1 MPQRN
6 DTAIWSGLF
15 RISAES
21 GQTLQAQIR
30 QAIVAAILDRQ
41 IAASMPL
48 PSCRILAEKLGVARG
63 TVVLAFQQL
72 VDQGFLVARERRGHF
87 VNPDVLA
94 TPAKPHQKAPDQAN
108 EIDWKARRQ
117 IAASDMPPPA
127 KHENWIK
134 SSYPFVYG
142 QFDPALFPTAEWREC
157 NRMALAVLEIRN
169 WASDMVDRDDPLLIE
184 QIQARL
190 LPRRGIFAN
199 PDEIIVTLGAQNALY
214 MLATL
219 LMTKGSKVA
228 MEDPGYP
235 DARSIF
241 RLAGADI
248 QPVPVDQSGIVT
260 ASIPNDSG
268 FVFVTPSHHCPTMV
282 PLSAERRQDLLARAN
297 RHNQIIIED
306 GYDSQL
312 LDEAPQQALKSLDRS
327 GRVVYVGS
335 MSKTLAPGLRLGYI
349 VASAGLISELRALRR
364 FMLRHPPANNQRAV
378 ALFLSLGH
386 HEALVRRLSCS
397 LRRTAQAPGPCDF
410 RFPAGMAFDRFGRR
424 HVAVARRAA
433 RHRCTRAGR
442 GRRLAQ
448 RHHRAGRP
456 FLRPHRKAFAF
467 HAAGHLLDRAAAHRA
482 GHPRTGHRRRTQ
494 ARGRLIHRP
503 IPWPEPHRRGSG
515 SISSGIC
522 NRTVWLIGWANAGG
536 IVGSTKGKKQPMVDQ
551 PPRSASRKGGVS
563 PCQFLKSRKRRRISV
578 RAAPAGAK
586 RAAPCG
592 PHRWPTTSS
601 RCAPASKAAAMDR

>member
-87 VNPDVLA
+87 VNPEVLA
-94 TPAKPHQKAPDQAN
+94 TPAKPQHKASDAAN

-117 IAASDMPPPA
+117 IAASDLQRPSSIQN
-127 KHENWIK
+127 NWIK

-169 WASDMVDRDDPLLIE
+169 WAADMVDRDDPLLIE

-214 MLATL
+214 MLSTL

-235 DARSIF
+235 DARGIF
-241 RLAGADI
+241 QLAGADI
-248 QPVPVDQSGIVT
+248 YPTPVDQQGIVT
-260 ASIPNDSG
+260 SAIPSDAG

-282 PLSAERRQDLLARAN
+282 PLSEERRRDLLARASLN
-297 RHNQIIIED
+297 NQVIIED

-312 LDEAPQQALKSLDRS
+312 LDEAPQQALKSVDRS
-327 GRVVYVGS
+327 GRVIYVGS

-349 VASAGLISELRALRR
+349 VASADLIAELRALRR

-386 HEALVRRLSCS
+386 HEALVRRLSTAFEE
-397 LRRTAQAPGPCDF
+397 RRKRLVQAISAFLPDWRPTDSAGGTSIWLEGPRGTVARDLSEAAAARSVIIEPG
-410 RFPAGMAFDRFGRR
+410 DRFFYQAERPSRFMRLGISSIALQHIEPGIRELATAAGRR
-424 HVAVARRAA
+424 
-433 RHRCTRAGR
+433 
-442 GRRLAQ
+442 
-448 RHHRAGRP
+448 P
-456 FLRPHRKAFAF
+456 
-467 HAAGHLLDRAAAHRA
+467 AAA
-482 GHPRTGHRRRTQ
+482 
-494 ARGRLIHRP
+494 
-503 IPWPEPHRRGSG
+503 
-515 SISSGIC
+515 
-522 NRTVWLIGWANAGG
+522 
-536 IVGSTKGKKQPMVDQ
+536 
-551 PPRSASRKGGVS
+551 
-563 PCQFLKSRKRRRISV
+563 
-578 RAAPAGAK
+578 
-586 RAAPCG
+586 
-592 PHRWPTTSS
+592 
-601 RCAPASKAAAMDR
+601 

>member
-1 MPQRN
+1 MAQRN

-72 VDQGFLVARERRGHF
+72 VDQGFLIARERRGHF
-87 VNPDVLA
+87 VNPEVLT
-94 TPAKPHQKAPDQAN
+94 TPAKPSQKASEATGQV
-108 EIDWKARRQ
+108 DWKALRQ
-117 IAASDMPPPA
+117 INATDMQRPA
-127 KHENWIK
+127 KTENWIK

-169 WASDMVDRDDPLLIE
+169 WAADMVDRDDPLLIE

-241 RLAGADI
+241 RLAGADTL
-248 QPVPVDQSGIVT
+248 PVPVDGQGIVT
-260 ASIPNDSG
+260 QAIPSDAG

-282 PLSAERRQDLLARAN
+282 PLSTERRHDLLARAQ
-297 RHNQIIIED
+297 RHNQVIIED

-349 VASAGLISELRALRR
+349 VASAELIAELRALRR

-386 HEALVRRLSCS
+386 HEALVRRLS
-397 LRRTAQAPGPCDF
+397 T
-410 RFPAGMAFDRFGRR
+410 AFDERRKRLVQAISAFLPEWRSTDAAGGTSLWLEGPRGTDSRALAEAAAARSVIIEPGDRFFDHSDKPIRFMRLGISSIALQHIEPGIRELATAAGRR
-424 HVAVARRAA
+424 
-433 RHRCTRAGR
+433 
-442 GRRLAQ
+442 
-448 RHHRAGRP
+448 P
-456 FLRPHRKAFAF
+456 
-467 HAAGHLLDRAAAHRA
+467 AAA
-482 GHPRTGHRRRTQ
+482 
-494 ARGRLIHRP
+494 
-503 IPWPEPHRRGSG
+503 
-515 SISSGIC
+515 
-522 NRTVWLIGWANAGG
+522 
-536 IVGSTKGKKQPMVDQ
+536 
-551 PPRSASRKGGVS
+551 
-563 PCQFLKSRKRRRISV
+563 
-578 RAAPAGAK
+578 
-586 RAAPCG
+586 
-592 PHRWPTTSS
+592 
-601 RCAPASKAAAMDR
+601 

>member
-260 ASIPNDSG
+260 SSIPNNSG

-297 RHNQIIIED
+297 RYNQIIIED

-327 GRVVYVGS
+327 GRVIYVGS

-349 VASAGLISELRALRR
+349 VASAGLIAELRALRR

-386 HEALVRRLSCS
+386 HEALVRRLSS
-397 LRRTAQAPGPCDF
+397 
-410 RFPAGMAFDRFGRR
+410 AFDERRKRLVHAISAFLPEWRSTDSAGGTSLWLEGPRGTDSRGLAEAAASRSVIIEPGDRFFDRTEKPSRFMRLGISSIALQHIEPGIRELATAAGRR
-424 HVAVARRAA
+424 
-433 RHRCTRAGR
+433 
-442 GRRLAQ
+442 
-448 RHHRAGRP
+448 P
-456 FLRPHRKAFAF
+456 
-467 HAAGHLLDRAAAHRA
+467 AAA
-482 GHPRTGHRRRTQ
+482 
-494 ARGRLIHRP
+494 
-503 IPWPEPHRRGSG
+503 
-515 SISSGIC
+515 
-522 NRTVWLIGWANAGG
+522 
-536 IVGSTKGKKQPMVDQ
+536 
-551 PPRSASRKGGVS
+551 
-563 PCQFLKSRKRRRISV
+563 
-578 RAAPAGAK
+578 
-586 RAAPCG
+586 
-592 PHRWPTTSS
+592 
-601 RCAPASKAAAMDR
+601 

>member
-1 MPQRN
+1 MAQRN
-6 DTAIWSGLF
+6 DSAIWSGLF

-72 VDQGFLVARERRGHF
+72 VDQGFLIARERRGHF
-87 VNPDVLA
+87 VNPEVLT
-94 TPAKPHQKAPDQAN
+94 TPAKPTQRASESTGQV
-108 EIDWKARRQ
+108 DWKALRQ
-117 IAASDMPPPA
+117 INATDMQRPA
-127 KHENWIK
+127 KTENWIK

-169 WASDMVDRDDPLLIE
+169 WAADMVDRDDPLLIE

-241 RLAGADI
+241 RLAGADTM
-248 QPVPVDQSGIVT
+248 PVPVDSQGIVT
-260 ASIPNDSG
+260 EAISPDAG

-282 PLSAERRQDLLARAN
+282 PLSNERRHDLLARAQQN
-297 RHNQIIIED
+297 NQVIIED

-349 VASAGLISELRALRR
+349 VASAELIAELRALRR

-386 HEALVRRLSCS
+386 HEALVRRLS
-397 LRRTAQAPGPCDF
+397 A
-410 RFPAGMAFDRFGRR
+410 AFDERRKRLVQAISAFLPEWRSTDAAGGTSLWLEGPRGIDSRALAEAAAARSVIIEPGDRFFDRTDMPTRYMRLGISSIALQHIEPGIRELATAAGRR
-424 HVAVARRAA
+424 
-433 RHRCTRAGR
+433 
-442 GRRLAQ
+442 
-448 RHHRAGRP
+448 P
-456 FLRPHRKAFAF
+456 
-467 HAAGHLLDRAAAHRA
+467 AAA
-482 GHPRTGHRRRTQ
+482 
-494 ARGRLIHRP
+494 
-503 IPWPEPHRRGSG
+503 
-515 SISSGIC
+515 
-522 NRTVWLIGWANAGG
+522 
-536 IVGSTKGKKQPMVDQ
+536 
-551 PPRSASRKGGVS
+551 
-563 PCQFLKSRKRRRISV
+563 
-578 RAAPAGAK
+578 
-586 RAAPCG
+586 
-592 PHRWPTTSS
+592 
-601 RCAPASKAAAMDR
+601 

>member
-6 DTAIWSGLF
+6 DVAIWSGLF
-15 RISAES
+15 RISPES

-72 VDQGFLVARERRGHF
+72 VDQGFLIARERRGHF
-87 VNPDVLA
+87 VNPEVLA
-94 TPAKPHQKAPDQAN
+94 TPAKPAN
-108 EIDWKARRQ
+108 RPTDAAGQVDWKALRQ
-117 IAASDMPPPA
+117 INASEMPPPA

-169 WASDMVDRDDPLLIE
+169 WAADMVDRDDPLLVE

-190 LPRRGIFAN
+190 LPRRGIFAS

-214 MLATL
+214 MLANL

-248 QPVPVDQSGIVT
+248 MPVPVDHQGLVT
-260 ASIPNDSG
+260 PAISPEAKFI
-268 FVFVTPSHHCPTMV
+268 FTTPSHHCPTMV
-282 PLSAERRQDLLARAN
+282 PLSNERRQELLARAQRN
-297 RHNQIIIED
+297 NQIIIED

-327 GRVVYVGS
+327 GRVIYVGS

-349 VASAGLISELRALRR
+349 VASADLIAELRALRR

-386 HEALVRRLSCS
+386 HEALVRRLSSAFEERRKRLVQAISAFLPEWRATDSAGGTS
-397 LRRTAQAPGPCDF
+397 LWLEGPRGMDTRALAAAAATRSVIVEPGERFFEKPEKPGRFMRLGISSIALQHIEPGIRELATAA
-410 RFPAGMAFDRFGRR
+410 GRR
-424 HVAVARRAA
+424 
-433 RHRCTRAGR
+433 
-442 GRRLAQ
+442 
-448 RHHRAGRP
+448 P
-456 FLRPHRKAFAF
+456 
-467 HAAGHLLDRAAAHRA
+467 AAA
-482 GHPRTGHRRRTQ
+482 
-494 ARGRLIHRP
+494 
-503 IPWPEPHRRGSG
+503 
-515 SISSGIC
+515 
-522 NRTVWLIGWANAGG
+522 
-536 IVGSTKGKKQPMVDQ
+536 
-551 PPRSASRKGGVS
+551 
-563 PCQFLKSRKRRRISV
+563 
-578 RAAPAGAK
+578 
-586 RAAPCG
+586 
-592 PHRWPTTSS
+592 
-601 RCAPASKAAAMDR
+601 

>member
-72 VDQGFLVARERRGHF
+72 VDQGFLIARERRGHF
-87 VNPDVLA
+87 VNPAVLA
-94 TPAKPHQKAPDQAN
+94 TPAKPSQKLGETSDQ
-108 EIDWKARRQ
+108 IDWKARRR
-117 IAASDMPPPA
+117 IAASDMPRPM
-127 KHENWIK
+127 KQDNWIK

-142 QFDPALFPTAEWREC
+142 QFDHGLFLTAEWREC

-169 WASDMVDRDDPLLIE
+169 WAADMVDKDDPLLIE

-219 LMTKGSKVA
+219 LMGKDTKVA

-241 RLAGADI
+241 KLAGAEI
-248 QPVPVDQSGIVT
+248 QAVPVDRSGIVT
-260 ASIPNDSG
+260 GAIPTDAN

-282 PLSAERRQDLLARAN
+282 PLSGERRQDLLSRA
-297 RHNQIIIED
+297 HQFNQIVIED

-312 LDEAPQQALKSLDRS
+312 IDEAPQQALKSLDRS
-327 GRVVYVGS
+327 GRVIYVGS

-349 VASAGLISELRALRR
+349 VASAELIAELRALRR

-386 HEALVRRLSCS
+386 HEALVRRLSS
-397 LRRTAQAPGPCDF
+397 
-410 RFPAGMAFDRFGRR
+410 AFDERRKRLVQAISAFLPEWRPTDSAGGTSLWLEGPHGTDARALAEAAACRSVIIEAGDRFFNRIDKPSRFMRLGISSIALQHIEPGIRELATAAGRR
-424 HVAVARRAA
+424 
-433 RHRCTRAGR
+433 
-442 GRRLAQ
+442 
-448 RHHRAGRP
+448 P
-456 FLRPHRKAFAF
+456 
-467 HAAGHLLDRAAAHRA
+467 AAA
-482 GHPRTGHRRRTQ
+482 
-494 ARGRLIHRP
+494 
-503 IPWPEPHRRGSG
+503 
-515 SISSGIC
+515 
-522 NRTVWLIGWANAGG
+522 
-536 IVGSTKGKKQPMVDQ
+536 
-551 PPRSASRKGGVS
+551 
-563 PCQFLKSRKRRRISV
+563 
-578 RAAPAGAK
+578 
-586 RAAPCG
+586 
-592 PHRWPTTSS
+592 
-601 RCAPASKAAAMDR
+601 

>member
-6 DTAIWSGLF
+6 DAAIWSGLF
-15 RISAES
+15 RISPES

-94 TPAKPHQKAPDQAN
+94 TPAKPARKPPEAAN
-108 EIDWKARRQ
+108 AVDWKARRK
-117 IAASDMPPPA
+117 IVASEMPPSA
-127 KHENWIK
+127 NYGNWIK

-142 QFDPALFPTAEWREC
+142 QFDPTLFPTAEWREC

-169 WASDMVDRDDPLLIE
+169 WAADMVDRDDPLLIE

-219 LMTKGSKVA
+219 LMGKGTKVA

-241 RLAGADI
+241 RLAGAEI
-248 QPVPVDQSGIVT
+248 APVPVDASGIVT
-260 ASIPNDSG
+260 SAIPSDAG
-268 FVFVTPSHHCPTMV
+268 FVFATPSHHCPTMV
-282 PLSAERRQDLLARAN
+282 PLSAERRQDLLARAA
-297 RHNQIIIED
+297 RDNQIIIED

-312 LDEAPQQALKSLDRS
+312 FDEAPQQALKSLDRS

-335 MSKTLAPGLRLGYI
+335 MSKTLAPGLRIGYI
-349 VASAGLISELRALRR
+349 VASAELVAELRALRR
-364 FMLRHPPANNQRAV
+364 FMLRHPPANNQRAI

-386 HEALVRRLSCS
+386 HDALVRRLSAAFEE
-397 LRRTAQAPGPCDF
+397 RRKRLVHAISAFLPEWRPTN
-410 RFPAGMAFDRFGRR
+410 PAGGTSIWLEGPRGTDARAIAETAATRSVIIEPGDRFFDQADKPSRFMRLGISSIALQHIEPGIRELATAAGRR
-424 HVAVARRAA
+424 
-433 RHRCTRAGR
+433 
-442 GRRLAQ
+442 
-448 RHHRAGRP
+448 P
-456 FLRPHRKAFAF
+456 
-467 HAAGHLLDRAAAHRA
+467 AAA
-482 GHPRTGHRRRTQ
+482 
-494 ARGRLIHRP
+494 
-503 IPWPEPHRRGSG
+503 
-515 SISSGIC
+515 
-522 NRTVWLIGWANAGG
+522 
-536 IVGSTKGKKQPMVDQ
+536 
-551 PPRSASRKGGVS
+551 
-563 PCQFLKSRKRRRISV
+563 
-578 RAAPAGAK
+578 
-586 RAAPCG
+586 
-592 PHRWPTTSS
+592 
-601 RCAPASKAAAMDR
+601 

>member
-1 MPQRN
+1 MPTRT
-6 DTAIWSGLF
+6 DPAIWSGLF

-72 VDQGFLVARERRGHF
+72 VDQGFLIARERRGHF
-87 VNPDVLA
+87 VNPEVLA
-94 TPAKPHQKAPDQAN
+94 TPGRMREAAN
-108 EIDWKARRQ
+108 REPQDTIDWKARRR
-117 IAASDMPPPA
+117 IAASEMPEPT
-127 KHENWIK
+127 KQENWIK

-169 WASDMVDRDDPLLIE
+169 WAADMVDRDDPLLIE

-219 LMTKGSKVA
+219 LMGKGSKVA

-241 RLAGADI
+241 RLAGAEVA
-248 QPVPVDQSGIVT
+248 PVRVDRDGIDVG
-260 ASIPNDSG
+260 AIPGDSN
-268 FVFVTPSHHCPTMV
+268 FVFVTPNHHCPTMV
-282 PLSAERRQDLLARAN
+282 SLSEARRRQLLADAEAHDR
-297 RHNQIIIED
+297 IIIED

-312 LDEAPQQALKSLDRS
+312 VDDAPQQALRGMDRS

-335 MSKTLAPGLRLGYI
+335 LSKTLAPGLRLGYI
-349 VASAGLISELRALRR
+349 VASAGLIAELRALRR

-386 HEALVRRLSCS
+386 HEALVRKLSAAFTERRKRLS
-397 LRRTAQAPGPCDF
+397 QAIDAFLPEWRSADTLGGTSVWLEGPPGADGAALAHVAAARGVLIEPGA
-410 RFPAGMAFDRFGRR
+410 RFFDRPEKNGRFLRLGISSIALQHIEPGVRELATAAGRR
-424 HVAVARRAA
+424 
-433 RHRCTRAGR
+433 
-442 GRRLAQ
+442 
-448 RHHRAGRP
+448 P
-456 FLRPHRKAFAF
+456 
-467 HAAGHLLDRAAAHRA
+467 AAA
-482 GHPRTGHRRRTQ
+482 
-494 ARGRLIHRP
+494 
-503 IPWPEPHRRGSG
+503 
-515 SISSGIC
+515 
-522 NRTVWLIGWANAGG
+522 
-536 IVGSTKGKKQPMVDQ
+536 
-551 PPRSASRKGGVS
+551 
-563 PCQFLKSRKRRRISV
+563 
-578 RAAPAGAK
+578 
-586 RAAPCG
+586 
-592 PHRWPTTSS
+592 
-601 RCAPASKAAAMDR
+601 

>member
-1 MPQRN
+1 MAQRN

-72 VDQGFLVARERRGHF
+72 VDQGFLIARERRGHF
-87 VNPDVLA
+87 VNPEVA
-94 TPAKPHQKAPDQAN
+94 TTPAKPTQKASESTGQV
-108 EIDWKARRQ
+108 DWKALRQ
-117 IAASDMPPPA
+117 INATDMQRPA
-127 KHENWIK
+127 KTENWIK

-169 WASDMVDRDDPLLIE
+169 WAADMVDRDDPLLIE

-241 RLAGADI
+241 RLAGADTL
-248 QPVPVDQSGIVT
+248 PVPVDSQGIVT
-260 ASIPNDSG
+260 EAISPEAG

-282 PLSAERRQDLLARAN
+282 PLSNERRHDLLARAQRN
-297 RHNQIIIED
+297 NQVIIED

-312 LDEAPQQALKSLDRS
+312 VDEAPQQALKSIDRS

-349 VASAGLISELRALRR
+349 VASAELIAELRALRR

-386 HEALVRRLSCS
+386 HEALVRRLS
-397 LRRTAQAPGPCDF
+397 A
-410 RFPAGMAFDRFGRR
+410 AFDERRKRLVQAISAFLPEWRSTDAAGGTSLWLEGPRGTDSRALAEAAAARSVIIEPGDRFFDRPEKPTRYMRLGISSIALQHIEPGIRELATAAGRR
-424 HVAVARRAA
+424 
-433 RHRCTRAGR
+433 
-442 GRRLAQ
+442 
-448 RHHRAGRP
+448 P
-456 FLRPHRKAFAF
+456 
-467 HAAGHLLDRAAAHRA
+467 AAA
-482 GHPRTGHRRRTQ
+482 
-494 ARGRLIHRP
+494 
-503 IPWPEPHRRGSG
+503 
-515 SISSGIC
+515 
-522 NRTVWLIGWANAGG
+522 
-536 IVGSTKGKKQPMVDQ
+536 
-551 PPRSASRKGGVS
+551 
-563 PCQFLKSRKRRRISV
+563 
-578 RAAPAGAK
+578 
-586 RAAPCG
+586 
-592 PHRWPTTSS
+592 
-601 RCAPASKAAAMDR
+601 

>member
-1 MPQRN
+1 MGQERGSCPRERTMAQRT

-87 VNPDVLA
+87 VNPQVLA
-94 TPAKPHQKAPDQAN
+94 TPAKPPMQKTGGGTADQ
-108 EIDWKARRQ
+108 IDWKARRR
-117 IAASDMPPPA
+117 IAASDMPRPM
-127 KHENWIK
+127 KQENWIK

-169 WASDMVDRDDPLLIE
+169 WAADMVDRDDPLLIE

-214 MLATL
+214 MLASL
-219 LMTKGSKVA
+219 LMGQGSKVA

-241 RLAGADI
+241 RLAGARI
-248 QPVPVDQSGIVT
+248 EPTPVDGQGIVT
-260 ASIPNDSG
+260 ASIPSDAG

-282 PLSAERRQDLLARAN
+282 PLSAERRQDLLARAI
-297 RHNQIIIED
+297 RHNGIIIED

-349 VASAGLISELRALRR
+349 VASADLIAELRALRR

-386 HEALVRRLSCS
+386 HEALVRRMSAAFEERRKRLVHAISAFLPEWQPTNSAGGTS
-397 LRRTAQAPGPCDF
+397 LWLEGPRGTDSRSLAEAAAARSVIIEPGD
-410 RFPAGMAFDRFGRR
+410 RFFDRTEKPSRFMRLGISSIALQHIEPGIRELATAAGRR
-424 HVAVARRAA
+424 
-433 RHRCTRAGR
+433 
-442 GRRLAQ
+442 
-448 RHHRAGRP
+448 P
-456 FLRPHRKAFAF
+456 
-467 HAAGHLLDRAAAHRA
+467 AAA
-482 GHPRTGHRRRTQ
+482 
-494 ARGRLIHRP
+494 
-503 IPWPEPHRRGSG
+503 
-515 SISSGIC
+515 
-522 NRTVWLIGWANAGG
+522 
-536 IVGSTKGKKQPMVDQ
+536 
-551 PPRSASRKGGVS
+551 
-563 PCQFLKSRKRRRISV
+563 
-578 RAAPAGAK
+578 
-586 RAAPCG
+586 
-592 PHRWPTTSS
+592 
-601 RCAPASKAAAMDR
+601 